1 MEIREAGLSA
11 ADIGDLLSMERDEL
25 GFVGVLIS
33 MEIREVGLEKRL
45 GDSMLKVEE
54 AREKTLEERLDES
67 MTLERPL
74 EASMVLARRSASCAS

>member
-1 MEIREAGLSA
+1 MREAGLSA
-11 ADIGDLLSMERDEL
+11 ADLGDLLSMERDEL

-74 EASMVLARRSASCAS
+74 EASMALERRSASCAS